1 MASQGRPRLQV
12 HRRQSV
18 MSITGHR
25 RSHPFVMIDQVTDDP
40 TPEDLE
46 QPARS
51 VAMSGVLGDR
61 DHLDVV
67 TAPRRIAEID
77 EAKRRHPSDER

>member
-1 MASQGRPRLQV
+1 
-12 HRRQSV
+12 
-18 MSITGHR
+18 
-25 RSHPFVMIDQVTDDP
+25 MIDQVTDDP